1 MIFKITITFSGT
13 DGWIDVFFSN
23 PERLIMENLFKR
35 TSANWARYDK
45 YEYRQNANG
54 ILYLTPCED
63 ATMSLYNPIKAYE
76 QLVLD
81 ALSIGLDILQKK
93 GTEENI
99 KKRVLEFVNKY
110 GLLGLMTALPTT
122 PDFITYDAVY
132 LPKNHFIKEESIS
145 TQEYLSY
152 FFPFEKIAFHKR
164 GRESTWSAEGVEM
177 FAFTVVMKDK
187 PQAVLMSFQK
197 EYAERYDWITTI
209 FSDWA
214 FTFVTSFL
222 YYQDFDEL
230 DEASKNVYRKG
241 MECFGGIAPTYHI
254 ALLDKPTIV
263 WEFNSLLL
271 AIQMMFSF
279 MLTDESSTIKLCK
292 HCNKIFVA
300 SRPNVQFCSPQ
311 CKNQYNVYKSRAKD
325 KDCD

>member
-1 MIFKITITFSGT
+1 M
-13 DGWIDVFFSN
+13 N
-23 PERLIMENLFKR
+23 NLFKR
-35 TSANWARYDK
+35 TSASWVRYSK
-45 YEYRQNANG
+45 YEYRETADG
-54 ILYLTPCED
+54 VLYITPCKD
-63 ATMSLYNPIKAYE
+63 AEISLYNPIEEYE
-76 QLVLD
+76 DLVLT
-81 ALSIGLDILQKK
+81 ALSIGIDVMQKK
-93 GTEENI
+93 GTTEEV
-99 KKRVLEFVNKY
+99 KEKVLDFVNRY

-122 PDFITYDAVY
+122 PDFITYEAVY
-132 LPKNHFIKEESIS
+132 LPKNHFIKKETLS
-145 TQEYLSY
+145 TEDFLSY
-152 FFPFEKIAFHKR
+152 FFPFEPISFAKK
-164 GRESTWSAEGVEM
+164 GCESWWTSEDRDM
-177 FAFTVVMKDK
+177 FAITVVMRDK
-187 PQAVLMSFQK
+187 PQAVLMEFQK

-222 YYQDFDEL
+222 YYQDFDVL
-230 DEASKNVYRKG
+230 DEDSKNLYRKG

-254 ALLDKPTIV
+254 ALLDKPTII

-325 KDCD
+325 KD

>member
-1 MIFKITITFSGT
+1 MDK
-13 DGWIDVFFSN
+13 
-23 PERLIMENLFKR
+23 LFKR
-35 TSANWARYDK
+35 TSASWVRYSK
-45 YEYRQNANG
+45 YEYKENADG
-54 ILYLTPCED
+54 VLYITPCVD
-63 ATMSLYNPIKAYE
+63 AEISLYNPIEEYE
-76 QLVLD
+76 ELVLA
-81 ALSIGLDILQKK
+81 ALSIGLDVMQKK
-93 GTEENI
+93 GNTEEV
-99 KKRVLEFVNKY
+99 KAKVLDFVHRY

-132 LPKNHFIKEESIS
+132 LPKNHFIKKESLSTEEF
-145 TQEYLSY
+145 LSH
-152 FFPFEKIAFHKR
+152 FFPFEEISFVKK
-164 GRESTWSAEGVEM
+164 GRESWWTSEDVDMLAITM
-177 FAFTVVMKDK
+177 VMRDK
-187 PQAVLMSFQK
+187 PQAVLMGFQR
-197 EYAERYDWITTI
+197 EYAEKYDWITTT

-254 ALLDKPTIV
+254 ALLDKPTII

-311 CKNQYNVYKSRAKD
+311 CKNQYNVYKSRAK
-325 KDCD
+325 KDDE